1 MNDLV
6 DFKNEQITAL
16 RNNNAELEAKVGIL
30 ETYIFE
36 LTDDKCPS
44 DYKKVVRTE
53 LLKTN

>member
-6 DFKNEQITAL
+6 DFKNQQITAL

-53 LLKTN
+53 LLKAN

>member
-6 DFKNEQITAL
+6 DFKNQQITAL